1 MNREDLERKLKSLK
15 ALADRGV
22 DGEAEN
28 AQALLDRLMK
38 KYGIVEEDFMN
49 EKKFE
54 FFHSEDGEFSYKLLI
69 QIAAKH
75 FPEVG
80 VIKLRDRRDD
90 FGNRM
95 KRYVRAKFHLNW
107 CPDIYIEATK
117 ADYLGLMS
125 MYDIYWY
132 SLQQHKDTFYISFLY
147 KNDLLVSPKEGDNKE
162 PSEEE
167 LRKYQKA
174 LRMAGGIDS
183 IDPKAL
189 QIQGMK
195 QLPEHV
201 G

>member
-1 MNREDLERKLKSLK
+1 MNRDDLERKLKSLK
-15 ALADRGV
+15 ALAERGV

-28 AQALLDRLMK
+28 AKTLLDRLMK
-38 KYGIVEEDFMN
+38 QYKISDEDLSN

-75 FPEVG
+75 FPDIG
-80 VIKLRDRRDD
+80 IIKLKDRRDD
-90 FGNRM
+90 FTNRM

-117 ADYLGLMS
+117 GDYLGLMS

-132 SLQQHKDTFYISFLY
+132 SLQEHKDAFYISFLY
-147 KNDLLVSPKEGDNKE
+147 KNDLLVPPRNEDKE

-167 LRKYQKA
+167 MLKYQKA
-174 LRMAGGIDS
+174 IRMASGIDY

-189 QIQGMK
+189 KIEGMK